1 MAQKS
6 ALFFCSSYP
15 DVDPKYKQA
24 ARDVVRAA
32 CKKGYAIVSGG
43 GARGLMKEVVD
54 AAHSCGAPD
63 IGVLPRFMEGLQH
76 ADLTRLEWT
85 DTMSQRKDLMRHYGA
100 DMAVALPGGIGT
112 LDELFETYTLAKLE
126 KYHGKVVAFNCC
138 GFYDGVK
145 EMVDRLV
152 REKMLDQKT
161 RDLLHFPETVEEF
174 EALL

>member
-1 MAQKS
+1 MGQKA
-6 ALFFCSSYP
+6 ALFFCSSYS
-15 DVDPKYKQA
+15 DIDPRYVQA

-32 CKKGYAIVSGG
+32 CKRGYAIVSGG
-43 GARGLMKEVVD
+43 ATRGLMKVVAD
-54 AAHSCGAPD
+54 EANACGAVN
-63 IGVLPRFMEGLQH
+63 IGVLPRFMEEFSH
-76 ADLTRLEWT
+76 PELTQLLWT